1 MQSGNARR
9 LPGGRKAIVY
19 AVLVH
24 LALIALVVVGF
35 RWQAKP
41 AVAPAKVVQ
50 AKAVNDAET
59 QKEIERRKKLERERA
74 QQETKKKR
82 EQEERERQTADEK
95 RRQEQAK
102 ISEQKRK
109 DEDKR
114 KAAEAEK
121 KRKDE
126 AQQAEV
132 KKKKEAE
139 ERRKS
144 AESSLREQLAS
155 EEKERTETRAK
166 AEQAARAQ
174 SELARVEGLIRQKVE
189 RNWVRPAGWTKGMEC
204 VVRVRLAP
212 TGEVINATI
221 ARPSGSPAFDR
232 SVENAVYKA
241 SPLPLPEDKGLFE
254 HFRELE
260 LRFRPE
266 GQA

>member
-1 MQSGNARR
+1 MLSGHVRR

-41 AVAPAKVVQ
+41 PAPPAKVVQ
-50 AKAVNDAET
+50 AQAVNDAET
-59 QKEIERRKKLERERA
+59 QKEIERRKKQERERE
-74 QQETKKKR
+74 QQETKKKH
-82 EQEERERQTADEK
+82 EQQERERLEQT
-95 RRQEQAK
+95 K
-102 ISEQKRK
+102 IAEQKRK

-114 KAAEAEK
+114 KAVEAEK
-121 KRKDE
+121 KRKHD
-126 AQQAEV
+126 AQQAEI

-144 AESSLREQLAS
+144 AESSLKEQLVR
-155 EEKERTETRAK
+155 EEKERTEAKTK

-174 SELARVEGLIRQKVE
+174 SELARIEGLIRQKVE

-212 TGEVINATI
+212 TGEVISAAI
-221 ARPSGSPAFDR
+221 SRPSGSPAFDR

-266 GQA
+266 GQT

>member
-1 MQSGNARR
+1 MQFARARR
-9 LPGGRKAIVY
+9 LTGGRKAIVY

-24 LALIALVVVGF
+24 LALIALVVIGF
-35 RWQAKP
+35 RWQSKP
-41 AVAPAKVVQ
+41 AAAPPKVVQ
-50 AKAVNDAET
+50 AQAVNDAET
-59 QKEIERRKKLERERA
+59 KKEIERRKKQEREQQERERKA
-74 QQETKKKR
+74 E
-82 EQEERERQTADEK
+82 DEK

-102 ISEQKRK
+102 ATEQKRK
-109 DEDKR
+109 EDDKR

-132 KKKKEAE
+132 KKKKETE

-144 AESSLREQLAS
+144 AESSLKEQLAR
-155 EEKERTETRAK
+155 EEKERGEAKAK
-166 AEQAARAQ
+166 AEQVARAQ

-212 TGEVINATI
+212 TGEVINAMI
-221 ARPSGSPAFDR
+221 ARSSGSPAFDR

-241 SPLPLPEDKGLFE
+241 SPLPLPEDKTLFE
-254 HFRELE
+254 HFREME

>member
-1 MQSGNARR
+1 M
-9 LPGGRKAIVY
+9 VY

-41 AVAPAKVVQ
+41 AAVPATVVQ
-50 AKAVNDAET
+50 AQAVNDAET
-59 QKEIERRKKLERERA
+59 QKEIERRKKQEREQQERERKA
-74 QQETKKKR
+74 
-82 EQEERERQTADEK
+82 ADDK
-95 RRQEQAK
+95 RRQEQAT
-102 ISEQKRK
+102 ITEQKHK

-126 AQQAEV
+126 ARQTEV
-132 KKKKEAE
+132 KKKKDTE

-144 AESSLREQLAS
+144 AESSLKEQLAR
-155 EEKERTETRAK
+155 EEKERTEAK
-166 AEQAARAQ
+166 AKTEQAARAQ
-174 SELARVEGLIRQKVE
+174 SELARIEALIRQKVE
-189 RNWVRPAGWTKGMEC
+189 RNWVRPAGWTQGMEC

-266 GQA
+266 GQV

>member
-1 MQSGNARR
+1 MPSGNARR

-24 LALIALVVVGF
+24 LALIALVVIGF

-50 AKAVNDAET
+50 ATAVNDAET
-59 QKEIERRKKLERERA
+59 QKEIERRKQQERERA
-74 QQETKKKR
+74 QQEAKKQR
-82 EQEERERQTADEK
+82 EQQDRERQAAEEK
-95 RRQEQAK
+95 RRQEQAN
-102 ISEQKRK
+102 IVEQKHK

-121 KRKDE
+121 KRKDD
-126 AQQAEV
+126 ARQAEA
-132 KKKKEAE
+132 KKKKETE

-144 AESSLREQLAS
+144 AESSLKEQLVR
-155 EEKERTETRAK
+155 EEKERTDTKTK

-174 SELARVEGLIRQKVE
+174 SELARIEGLIRQKVE

-212 TGEVINATI
+212 TGEVISVEI

-232 SVENAVYKA
+232 SVQNAVYKA

-266 GQA
+266 GQV